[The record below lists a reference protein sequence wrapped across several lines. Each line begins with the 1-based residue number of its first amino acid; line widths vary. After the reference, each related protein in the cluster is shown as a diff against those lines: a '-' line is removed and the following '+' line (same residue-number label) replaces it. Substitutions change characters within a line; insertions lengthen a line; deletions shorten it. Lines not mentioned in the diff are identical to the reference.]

1 MAEPLKIIRR
11 LNEVTTDYAV
21 FERDQVLTEKQL
33 NSVVEYLDDQSRLTR
48 TQLLGIGI
56 VGGLWPTLGKE
67 QLVVGK
73 GMGVTSDGD
82 LIRLSADT
90 VFDRWLPYDESAP
103 AYEAF
108 YDGETMLPLIELLA
122 QDDKR
127 DGKPLPEMSE
137 SPEKMVAIAFMES
150 YENDPDLCTGGDC
163 DNRGRTARNTQRLLL
178 IHRELAEKISLNARF
193 GTGAELARALPRVRA
208 SRVDLGT
215 GSDAKVDVTS
225 AELFAARYR
234 TAADGSF
241 KALSEAVRRLIA
253 RIGDGAA
260 FGLPSP
266 VDWAAALE
274 KCARALPGTVVG
286 IQYYHDHAKDLVAV
300 WNDLRAA
307 LFADDGVLCPASE
320 AFPKHLLLGA
330 LADPSVDRT
339 GCYPA
344 PWLAGGMIERQ
355 RVIQLMRKF
364 SLLLE
369 AFELPKAQIPKI
381 VPSRRES
388 AVLEERAIPVYYKA
402 NAALR
407 ELWND
412 TRRQRGESE
421 DNTGYYWTQATDL
434 TPFLPEAPAA
444 EKRLPDPFLVDQG
457 SNDFYRIEGFLGLKA
472 DVAEP
477 AIEKLIRQ
485 RNLPISVIS
494 ALTHNQRLPI
504 IRGPKFKKTSLHS
517 LHYLLR
523 QDLTSHLKD
532 NIAYSTRLVADV
544 KTAQS
549 SWARD
554 EDLKVKAGGAF
565 TPQPALNIDYAK
577 PLENA
582 KTQLELA
589 DRDLVGSATQP
600 GPLAA
605 RSYKAFVAQSAPLR
619 ERLSSVV
626 VSAAGAKANIG
637 PVTRNDIISPL
648 DAFAGSKSHLWV
660 DWLGDI
666 LKKREDDQKDKRL
679 LTNMLNEHP
688 GLDHAGGVVPGG
700 TFVLVYNDSGVV
712 IGDLMLPYW
721 IDDNDESDFQEPALT
736 LPDIDLRLPKDLLP
750 IKVIKP
756 LDLSFD
762 DFKVTRIAPE
772 IKLQEN
778 YSKFFQQSLG
788 SLGDVLKNTKAVSG
802 LEVVGPKA
810 ATNDKY
816 MEQML
821 ALIKGQQEQIKGLRE
836 VAGDDRMTAA
846 TRDKALEQAKALEG
860 QLAVSVGTTV
870 EYFAVAAP
878 ETVRFEADKAV
889 VYETVGSAVN
899 LVTDKDASALLQTN
913 LKETAIAAN
922 KVTSGSSGM
931 VAEQL
936 MNKVGIRIG

>member
-21 FERDQVLTEKQL
+21 FERDQVLTETQL

-56 VGGLWPTLGKE
+56 VGGLWPSLGKE
-67 QLVVGK
+67 QLVVSK
-73 GMGVTSDGD
+73 GVGVTSDGD
-82 LIRLSADT
+82 LIGLSADT
-90 VFDRWLPYDESAP
+90 VFDRWLAYDESAP
-103 AYEAF
+103 AYDAF
-108 YDGETMLPLIELLA
+108 YDGEKMLPLIELLA
-122 QDDKR
+122 ADDKR
-127 DGKPLPEMSE
+127 EGKPLAEMPESL
-137 SPEKMVAIAFMES
+137 EKMVAVAFMES

-178 IHRELAEKISLNARF
+178 INREIAGKIGLAARF
-193 GTGAELARALPRVRA
+193 STGSELARALPRVRA

-234 TAADGSF
+234 TAANSSF
-241 KALSEAVRRLIA
+241 KALHDAAKRLIDHV
-253 RIGDGAA
+253 GDGAA
-260 FGLPSP
+260 IGLPSP
-266 VDWAAALE
+266 VGWTAGLE
-274 KCARALPGTVVG
+274 KTLKALPATVGG
-286 IQYYHDHAKDLVAV
+286 IQYFHDHAKDLVAV

-330 LADPSVDRT
+330 LADPAVDRT

-344 PWLAGGMIERQ
+344 PWLAGGMVERQ
-355 RVIQLMRKF
+355 RVILLMRKF

-381 VPSRRES
+381 IPSRRES
-388 AVLEERAIPVYYKA
+388 IALDERAIPVYYKA
-402 NAALR
+402 DAGLR

-421 DNTGYYWTQATDL
+421 DNTGYHWTQATDL
-434 TPFLPEAPAA
+434 KPFLPEPPAA
-444 EKRLPDPFLVDQG
+444 EKQLPDPFQADLG
-457 SNDFYRIEGFLGLKA
+457 GNDFYRIEGFLGLKA

-494 ALTHNQRLPI
+494 ALTHNQRQWI

-532 NIAYSTRLVADV
+532 NIAYSGRLVADV
-544 KTAQS
+544 KTAQIN
-549 SWARD
+549 WARD

-582 KTQLELA
+582 KAQLELA
-589 DRDLVGSATQP
+589 DQDLVGSATQP

-605 RSYKAFVAQSAPLR
+605 RSYKAFVAQASPLR

-666 LKKREDDQKDKRL
+666 LKKREDDQKDKLL

-688 GLDHAGGVVPGG
+688 GLEHAGGVVPGG
-700 TFVLVYNDSGVV
+700 TFVLVYNDAGVV

-721 IDDNDESDFQEPALT
+721 IDDNDESDLQDPALT
-736 LPDIDLRLPKDLLP
+736 LPDIDLRLPKELLP

-762 DFKVTRIAPE
+762 DFKVTKIAPE

-788 SLGDVLKNTKAVSG
+788 SLGEVLKTKSAASSELAAG
-802 LEVVGPKA
+802 AKA
-810 ATNDKY
+810 ATNDRY

-821 ALIKGQQEQIKGLRE
+821 AIVKSQQEQIKGLRE
-836 VAGDDRMTAA
+836 VAGDDRMTPA
-846 TRDKALEQAKALEG
+846 TREKALEQAKAVEA

-878 ETVRFEADKAV
+878 ETVRFEADKAA

-899 LVTDKDASALLQTN
+899 LVTDKDASARLQTN

-922 KVTSGSSGM
+922 KVPTGSSAM
-931 VAEQL
+931 VAEQM

>member
-21 FERDQVLTEKQL
+21 FERDQVLTETQL

-56 VGGLWPTLGKE
+56 VGGLWPSLGKE
-67 QLVVGK
+67 QLVVSK
-73 GMGVTSDGD
+73 GVGVTSDGD
-82 LIRLSADT
+82 LIGLSADT

-103 AYEAF
+103 AYDAF
-108 YDGETMLPLIELLA
+108 YDGEKMLPLIELLA
-122 QDDKR
+122 SSDKR
-127 DGKPLPEMSE
+127 EGKPLAEIPESL
-137 SPEKMVAIAFMES
+137 EKMVAIGFMES

-178 IHRELAEKISLNARF
+178 INREIAGKIGLTAGFS
-193 GTGAELARALPRVRA
+193 TGAELARALPRVRA

-234 TAADGSF
+234 TAANSSF
-241 KALSEAVRRLIA
+241 KALHEAARRLIE
-253 RIGDGAA
+253 RVGDGTAL
-260 FGLPSP
+260 GLPSP
-266 VDWAAALE
+266 VGWTAALE
-274 KCARALPGTVVG
+274 KHLNALPATVGG
-286 IQYYHDHAKDLVAV
+286 IQYFHDHAKDLVAV

-330 LADPSVDRT
+330 LADPAVDRT

-344 PWLAGGMIERQ
+344 PWLAGGMVERQ
-355 RVIQLMRKF
+355 RVILLMRRF
-364 SLLLE
+364 FLLLE
-369 AFELPKAQIPKI
+369 AFELPKAQFPKI
-381 VPSRRES
+381 IPSRRES
-388 AVLEERAIPVYYKA
+388 IALDERAIPAYYKA
-402 NAALR
+402 DASLR
-407 ELWND
+407 EMWND

-421 DNTGYYWTQATDL
+421 DNTGYHWTQATDL
-434 TPFLPEAPAA
+434 KPFLSEPPAA
-444 EKRLPDPFLVDQG
+444 EKQLPDPFQTDQG
-457 SNDFYRIEGFLGLKA
+457 GHDFYRIEGFLGLKA

-494 ALTHNQRLPI
+494 ALTHNQRQWI

-532 NIAYSTRLVADV
+532 NIAYSGRLIEDV
-544 KTAQS
+544 KKAQID
-549 SWARD
+549 WATD
-554 EDLKVKAGGAF
+554 EDRKLKVGGTF
-565 TPQPALNIDYAK
+565 TQHAALSTDYAK
-577 PLENA
+577 PIENA
-582 KTQLELA
+582 KIQLEAA
-589 DRDLVGSATQP
+589 DTDLIGSATRP
-600 GPLAA
+600 GPLAT
-605 RSYKAFVAQSAPLR
+605 RSYKGFVAQDKTIR
-619 ERLSSVV
+619 ERLSTVV
-626 VSAAGAKANIG
+626 VGAATAKANLG
-637 PVTRNDIISPL
+637 HVTRNDIVSPL
-648 DAFAGSKSHLWV
+648 DSFAGSKSHLWV

-666 LKKREDDQKDKRL
+666 LKKREDDQKDRLL

-688 GLDHAGGVVPGG
+688 GLEHAGGVVPGG
-700 TFVLVYNDSGVV
+700 TFVLVYNDAGVV

-721 IDDNDESDFQEPALT
+721 IDDNDESDFDEPQLT
-736 LPDIDLRLPKDLLP
+736 LPDISLRLPKDLMP
-750 IKVIKP
+750 IKFIKP

-762 DFKVTRIAPE
+762 DFKVIKIAPE
-772 IKLQEN
+772 IKIQEN
-778 YSKFFQQSLG
+778 YSKFFQTSLG
-788 SLGDVLKNTKAVSG
+788 SLGEVLKTSKATVANDG
-802 LEVVGPKA
+802 VKA
-810 ATNDKY
+810 ATGDKY

-821 ALIKGQQEQIKGLRE
+821 AIVKSQQEQIKGLRE
-836 VAGDDRMTAA
+836 VAGDDRMTPA
-846 TRDKALEQAKALEG
+846 TREKALEQAKVVEA

-878 ETVRFEADKAV
+878 ETVRFEADKAA

-899 LVTDKDASALLQTN
+899 LVTDKDASARLQSN
-913 LKETAIAAN
+913 LKETVIAAN
-922 KVTSGSSGM
+922 KVPTGSSAM
-931 VAEQL
+931 VAEQM

>member
-21 FERDQVLTEKQL
+21 FERDQVLTETQL

-56 VGGLWPTLGKE
+56 VGGLWPSLGKE

-73 GMGVTSDGD
+73 GIGVTSDGD
-82 LIRLSADT
+82 LIGLSADT

-103 AYEAF
+103 AYDAF
-108 YDGETMLPLIELLA
+108 YDGEKMLPLIELLA
-122 QDDKR
+122 SDDKR
-127 DGKPLPEMSE
+127 EGKLLAEMAG
-137 SPEKMVAIAFMES
+137 SPEKMVAVAFMES

-178 IHRELAEKISLNARF
+178 INREVAGKF
-193 GTGAELARALPRVRA
+193 GLTATFRTGADLARQLPRVRA
-208 SRVDLGT
+208 TRVDLGT
-215 GSDAKVDVTS
+215 GGDAKVDVTS

-234 TAADGSF
+234 TAANASF
-241 KALSEAVRRLIA
+241 NALREAARILVA

-260 FGLPSP
+260 LGLPSP
-266 VDWAAALE
+266 VGWPATLE
-274 KCARALPGTVVG
+274 SRQNALPATIGG
-286 IQYYHDHAKDLVAV
+286 IQYFHDHAKDLVAV
-300 WNDLRAA
+300 WNDLRTA

-355 RVIQLMRKF
+355 RVILLMRKF
-364 SLLLE
+364 SLLLKM
-369 AFELPKAQIPKI
+369 FELPKAQIPKI
-381 VPSRRES
+381 IPSRRES
-388 AVLEERAIPVYYKA
+388 AALDDRAMPVYYKA
-402 NAALR
+402 DASLR

-412 TRRQRGESE
+412 TRRQRGESD
-421 DNTGYYWTQATDL
+421 DNTGYHWTQATDL
-434 TPFLPEAPAA
+434 KPFLPEAPLA
-444 EKRLPDPFLVDQG
+444 EKQLPDPFLIDQG

-494 ALTHNQRLPI
+494 ALTHNQRQLI
-504 IRGPKFKKTSLHS
+504 IRGPKFKQTSLHS

-523 QDLTSHLKD
+523 QDLTSHIKD
-532 NIAYSTRLVADV
+532 NIAYSSRLVLDV
-544 KTAQS
+544 RKAQGD
-549 SWARD
+549 WVRD
-554 EDLKVKAGGAF
+554 EDIKLKAGGTF
-565 TPQPALNIDYAK
+565 NQHVALTTDYAK

-582 KTQLELA
+582 KAQLESA
-589 DRDLVGSATQP
+589 DTDLVGSVEKP

-605 RSYKAFVAQSAPLR
+605 RRYKDFVAQASPIR
-619 ERLSSVV
+619 ERLSTVV
-626 VSAAGAKANIG
+626 VSAAGAKADLG
-637 PVTRNDIISPL
+637 AVTRNDIVSPL
-648 DAFAGSKSHLWV
+648 DSLAGSKSHLWV

-666 LKKREDDQKDKRL
+666 LKKREDDKKDKL
-679 LTNMLNEHP
+679 LLSNMLNEHP
-688 GLDHAGGVVPGG
+688 GLEHAGGVVPGG
-700 TFVLVYNDSGVV
+700 TFVLVYNDAGVV

-721 IDDNDESDFQEPALT
+721 IDDNDESDLAEPALT
-736 LPDIDLRLPKDLLP
+736 LPDINLRLPPNLLP
-750 IKVIKP
+750 IKFIKP

-762 DFKVTRIAPE
+762 DFKVTKIAPE
-772 IKLQEN
+772 IKIQEN
-778 YSKFFQQSLG
+778 YSKFFQSSLG
-788 SLGDVLKNTKAVSG
+788 SLGEVLKTSRAAVATEG
-802 LEVVGPKA
+802 IKA
-810 ATNDKY
+810 ATGDKY

-821 ALIKGQQEQIKGLRE
+821 AIIKGQQAQITGLRE
-836 VAGDDRMTAA
+836 VAGDDRTPAP
-846 TRDKALEQAKALEG
+846 TREKALEQARALEV
-860 QLAVSVGTTV
+860 QLAASVSTTV

-878 ETVRFEADKAV
+878 ETVRFEADKAA

-899 LVTDKDASALLQTN
+899 LVTDKEASSKLQAN

-922 KVTSGSSGM
+922 KVSTGSSGM

>member
-21 FERDQVLTEKQL
+21 FERDQVLTETQL

-56 VGGLWPTLGKE
+56 VGGLWPSLGKE
-67 QLVVGK
+67 QLVVSK
-73 GMGVTSDGD
+73 GVGVTSDGD
-82 LIRLSADT
+82 LIGLSADT

-103 AYEAF
+103 AYDAF
-108 YDGETMLPLIELLA
+108 YDGEKMLPLIELLA
-122 QDDKR
+122 ADDKR
-127 DGKPLPEMSE
+127 EGKPLAEMPESL
-137 SPEKMVAIAFMES
+137 EKMVAVAFMES

-178 IHRELAEKISLNARF
+178 INREIAGKIGLAARF
-193 GTGAELARALPRVRA
+193 STGAELARALPRVRA

-234 TAADGSF
+234 TAANSSF
-241 KALSEAVRRLIA
+241 KALYGAVKHLID

-266 VDWAAALE
+266 VGWTAGLDKRLL
-274 KCARALPGTVVG
+274 ALPGTVGG
-286 IQYYHDHAKDLVAV
+286 IQYFHDHAKDLVAV

-330 LADPSVDRT
+330 LADPAVDRT

-344 PWLAGGMIERQ
+344 PWLAGGMVERQ
-355 RVIQLMRKF
+355 RVILLMRKF

-381 VPSRRES
+381 IPSRRES
-388 AVLEERAIPVYYKA
+388 TALDERAIPVYYKA
-402 NAALR
+402 DASLR

-421 DNTGYYWTQATDL
+421 DNTGYHWTQATDL
-434 TPFLPEAPAA
+434 KPFLPEPPAA
-444 EKRLPDPFLVDQG
+444 EKQLPDPFQTDLSG
-457 SNDFYRIEGFLGLKA
+457 NDFYRIEGFLGLKA

-494 ALTHNQRLPI
+494 ALTHNQRQLI

-532 NIAYSTRLVADV
+532 NIAYSGRLIEDV
-544 KTAQS
+544 KKAQTD
-549 SWARD
+549 WATD
-554 EDLKVKAGGAF
+554 EDRKLKVGGTF
-565 TPQPALNIDYAK
+565 TQHAALTTDYAK
-577 PLENA
+577 PIENA
-582 KTQLELA
+582 KIQLEAA
-589 DRDLVGSATQP
+589 DTDLIGSATRP
-600 GPLAA
+600 GPLAT
-605 RSYKAFVAQSAPLR
+605 RSYKGFVAQDKTIR
-619 ERLSSVV
+619 ERLSTVV
-626 VSAAGAKANIG
+626 VGAATAKANLG
-637 PVTRNDIISPL
+637 HVTRNDIVSPL
-648 DAFAGSKSHLWV
+648 DSFAGSKSHLWV

-666 LKKREDDQKDKRL
+666 LKKREDDQKDRLL

-688 GLDHAGGVVPGG
+688 GLEHAGGVVPGG
-700 TFVLVYNDSGVV
+700 TFVLVYNDAGVV

-721 IDDNDESDFQEPALT
+721 IDDNDESDFDEPQLT
-736 LPDIDLRLPKDLLP
+736 LPDISLRLPKDLMP
-750 IKVIKP
+750 IKFIKP

-762 DFKVTRIAPE
+762 DFKVTKIAPE
-772 IKLQEN
+772 IKIQEN
-778 YSKFFQQSLG
+778 YSKFFQTSLG
-788 SLGDVLKNTKAVSG
+788 SLGEVLKTSKATAVNDG
-802 LEVVGPKA
+802 VKA
-810 ATNDKY
+810 ATGDKY

-821 ALIKGQQEQIKGLRE
+821 SIVKSQQEQIKGLRE
-836 VAGDDRMTAA
+836 VAGDDRMTPA
-846 TRDKALEQAKALEG
+846 TREKALEQAKAVEA

-878 ETVRFEADKAV
+878 ETVRFEADKAA

-899 LVTDKDASALLQTN
+899 LVTDKDASARLQST

-922 KVTSGSSGM
+922 KVPTGSSAM
-931 VAEQL
+931 VAEQM

>member
-21 FERDQVLTEKQL
+21 FERDQVLTETQL

-56 VGGLWPTLGKE
+56 VGGLWPSLGKE
-67 QLVVGK
+67 QLVVSK
-73 GMGVTSDGD
+73 GVGVTSDGD
-82 LIRLSADT
+82 LIGLSADT
-90 VFDRWLPYDESAP
+90 VFDRWLTYDESAP
-103 AYEAF
+103 AYDLF
-108 YDGETMLPLIELLA
+108 YDGEKMLPLIELLA
-122 QDDKR
+122 ADDKR
-127 DGKPLPEMSE
+127 EGKPLAEMPESM
-137 SPEKMVAIAFMES
+137 EKMVAVAFMES

-178 IHRELAEKISLNARF
+178 INREIAVKIGLAARF
-193 GTGAELARALPRVRA
+193 STGAELARALPRVRA

-234 TAADGSF
+234 TAANSSF
-241 KALSEAVRRLIA
+241 KALYGAVKHLID

-260 FGLPSP
+260 LGLPSP
-266 VDWAAALE
+266 VGWTAGLDKRLL
-274 KCARALPGTVVG
+274 ALPGTVGG
-286 IQYYHDHAKDLVAV
+286 IQYFHDHAKDLVAV

-320 AFPKHLLLGA
+320 AFSKHLLLGA
-330 LADPSVDRT
+330 LADPAVDRT

-344 PWLAGGMIERQ
+344 PWLAGGMVERQ
-355 RVIQLMRKF
+355 RVILLMRKF

-381 VPSRRES
+381 IPSRRES
-388 AVLEERAIPVYYKA
+388 VALDERAIPVYYKA
-402 NAALR
+402 DATLR

-434 TPFLPEAPAA
+434 QPILPEAPLA
-444 EKRLPDPFLVDQG
+444 ERQLPDPFLTDQG
-457 SNDFYRIEGFLGLKA
+457 GNDFYRIEGFLGLKA
-472 DVAEP
+472 DVAER
-477 AIEKLIRQ
+477 AIEKLVRQ

-494 ALTHNQRLPI
+494 ALTHNQRQWI

-517 LHYLLR
+517 MHYLLR
-523 QDLTSHLKD
+523 QDLTSHIKD
-532 NIAYSTRLVADV
+532 NIAYSSRLVLDV
-544 KTAQS
+544 KKAQGD
-549 SWARD
+549 WVRD
-554 EDLKVKAGGAF
+554 EDLKVKAGGTFNPHASL
-565 TPQPALNIDYAK
+565 TTDYAK

-582 KTQLELA
+582 KAQLESA
-589 DRDLVGSATQP
+589 DTDLVGSADKP

-605 RSYKAFVAQSAPLR
+605 RRYKDFVAQASPIR
-619 ERLSSVV
+619 ERLSNVV
-626 VSAAGAKANIG
+626 VSAAGAKADLG
-637 PVTRNDIISPL
+637 AVARNDIVSPL
-648 DAFAGSKSHLWV
+648 DSFAGSKSHLWV

-666 LKKREDDQKDKRL
+666 LKKREDDQKDKLL

-688 GLDHAGGVVPGG
+688 GLEHAGGVVPGG
-700 TFVLVYNDSGVV
+700 TFVLVYNDAGVV

-721 IDDNDESDFQEPALT
+721 IDDNDESDLAEPALT
-736 LPDIDLRLPKDLLP
+736 LPDINLRLPPNLLP
-750 IKVIKP
+750 IKFIKP

-762 DFKVTRIAPE
+762 DFKVTKIAPE
-772 IKLQEN
+772 IKIQEN
-778 YSKFFQQSLG
+778 YSKFFQTSLG
-788 SLGDVLKNTKAVSG
+788 SLGEVLKTSKATAVNDG
-802 LEVVGPKA
+802 VKA
-810 ATNDKY
+810 ATGDKY

-821 ALIKGQQEQIKGLRE
+821 AIVKSQQEQIKGLRE
-836 VAGDDRMTAA
+836 VAGDDRMTPA
-846 TRDKALEQAKALEG
+846 TREKALEQAKAVEA

-878 ETVRFEADKAV
+878 ETVRFEADKAS
-889 VYETVGSAVN
+889 VYETLGSAVN
-899 LVTDKDASALLQTN
+899 LVTDKDASAKLQTN
-913 LKETAIAAN
+913 LKQTAIAAN
-922 KVTSGSSGM
+922 KVTTGSSGM